1 MSYNPI
7 LIIILIKTCVS
18 GQICTNLKQKTM
30 NVQLIKPLAHEPM
43 CSFSARLCIVR
54 FLRSQPL
61 YATPMLSNASQSV
74 YTDMDD
80 CNETVTNLYCRWSMF
95 TNFRIITH

>member
-1 MSYNPI
+1 
-7 LIIILIKTCVS
+7 
-18 GQICTNLKQKTM
+18 M